1 MIGQTLGRYRIL
13 EQLGRGGAGIVY
25 RAEDPRLGRS
35 VAIKVLHDQGLR
47 DERALARFRQEA
59 RSLSRLL
66 HPNIATL
73 FDFDSHQGCDFIVLE
88 YVAGETLAQTLAH
101 GPLPESRAKAIA
113 IEVAEALQFAHEEGI
128 VHRDLKPGNI
138 ILTPRGR
145 AKVLDFG
152 LARLLHEDND
162 ATAATENS
170 AGLHSDGGSLTGT
183 FPYMSPE
190 QVEGRPVDARAD
202 IYALGVVMFE
212 MLSGTRPY
220 EAANAARLLYQ
231 IAHEKPRPL
240 RTVAPSVSSHLEG
253 VVMKCLKK
261 DPAMRFPAAVQ
272 LATALREPDS
282 SSGAST
288 ASQLAPAN
296 TGAGHTAF
304 ATNSPA
310 LETSPRISAPQSD
323 SSGSSKRIRA
333 IAVLPLENRSGD
345 PEQEFF
351 ADGMTDALI
360 ADLAQIGSLRV
371 ISRTSSMRFKGT
383 RQPLPEIA
391 RELHVDAI
399 VEGSVLRSGNR
410 VRITAELVHADS
422 DTTLWAKSYDTEIG
436 DILSLQREIA
446 RTIAEGVRAK
456 VTPEEEKRFVSRAP
470 VNPAA
475 HVAYLRGRYCWNRWD
490 TRSLHESIVF
500 FQQAL
505 DADPAYPLAWA
516 GLADAY
522 NVLGNTNALPPM
534 EAYSKAREAALR
546 GLALEDSIPE
556 LHASLAYVHRHCDWD
571 WPAAEREFLRALQLN
586 PGYATARSWYARFLS
601 GVGRHGEAIEQA
613 LRSLEADPLS
623 LIIHTVVGDALF
635 YSRKY
640 EESVLYFRKSL
651 EMDSTFGPGHT
662 DLARSLDLLGRPG
675 EALHEF
681 LQVAPPVEG
690 KMQASAGLATL
701 LLRAGRGEEARAMM
715 GDVLETAK
723 RRFVSPYGIASY
735 FAVAGQTDS
744 ALQWLSRAHTERD
757 GAMVWIKVHPRL
769 DSLRQEPQ
777 FRELLVRMKL
787 E

>member
-1 MIGQTLGRYRIL
+1 MIGQSLGRYRIV

-25 RAEDPRLGRS
+25 RADDPRLGRS

-47 DERALARFRQEA
+47 DERALSRFRQEA

-152 LARLLHEDND
+152 LARLLHEEND
-162 ATAATENS
+162 ASATQNS
-170 AGLHSDGGSLTGT
+170 TGHSDSGSLTGT
-183 FPYMSPE
+183 FPYMAPE
-190 QVEGRPVDARAD
+190 QVAGRPVDARTD
-202 IYALGVVMFE
+202 IYALGVVMYE
-212 MLSGTRPY
+212 MLSAARPFQ
-220 EAANAARLLYQ
+220 APNTARLLYQ
-231 IAHEKPRPL
+231 IAHEKPQPL
-240 RTVAPSVSSHLEG
+240 RAVASHVSSQLEG
-253 VVMKCLKK
+253 IVMRCLEK
-261 DPAMRFPAAVQ
+261 DPAMRFPSASQ
-272 LATALREPDS
+272 LETALREPDS
-282 SSGAST
+282 SSPARA
-288 ASQLAPAN
+288 ASQTAGTRAGMEHSVSATGQPLGEAPAR
-296 TGAGHTAF
+296 
-304 ATNSPA
+304 SS
-310 LETSPRISAPQSD
+310 LQSD
-323 SSGSSKRIRA
+323 SSGSTNRIRA

-360 ADLAQIGSLRV
+360 ADLAQVGSLRV

-383 RQPLPEIA
+383 RQSLPEIA

-410 VRITAELVHADS
+410 IRITAELVHAGS
-422 DTTLWAKSYDTEIG
+422 DTTLWAKSYDSELG

-490 TRSLHESIVF
+490 TQSLQESIDF

-505 DADPAYPLAWA
+505 AADAAYPLAWA

-640 EESVLYFRKSL
+640 EESVLYYRKSL
-651 EMDSTFGPGHT
+651 EMDSRFGPGHT
-662 DLARSLDLLGRPG
+662 DLARSLDLLGKPE
-675 EALHEF
+675 EALQEF
-681 LQVAPPVEG
+681 MQVAPPLEG
-690 KMQASAGLATL
+690 KMQSSAGLATL
-701 LLRAGRGEEARAMM
+701 LLRCGRVNEARAMIN
-715 GDVLETAK
+715 DVLEIAK
-723 RRFVSPYGIASY
+723 HRFVSPYSIASY
-735 FAVAGQTDS
+735 FAVANETDA
-744 ALQWLSRAHTERD
+744 ALQWLTRAYTERD

-777 FRELLVRMKL
+777 FRDLLVRMKL